1 MSYEAKLPF
10 AGRFSRLRARL
21 RDPEWR
27 RFGALLLA
35 GKGLGLAL
43 LLAGIGCVS
52 IFTGHTVHAADA
64 PTVNGADVVNPINT
78 VWTLVAAFLVLGGSE
93 LGRWVGVVAAGLG
106 GVAAM
111 FWAPYYPV
119 WALIYVGL
127 GALVMYALLV
137 YGGSDYE
144 SMEEPVAPSHAA
156 TR

>member
-1 MSYEAKLPF
+1 MRIFDAIWAFRYHGVLPENLEG
-10 AGRFSRLRARL
+10 AI
-21 RDPEWR
+21 
-27 RFGALLLA
+27 FGHSLKTYGWVWL
-35 GKGLGLAL
+35 
-43 LLAGIGCVS
+43 V
-52 IFTGHTVHAADA
+52 VAA
-64 PTVNGADVVNPINT
+64 IYI
-78 VWTLVAAFLVLGGSE
+78 VAAFLVLGGSE
-93 LGRWVGVVAAGLG
+93 LSRWVGVVAAGLG